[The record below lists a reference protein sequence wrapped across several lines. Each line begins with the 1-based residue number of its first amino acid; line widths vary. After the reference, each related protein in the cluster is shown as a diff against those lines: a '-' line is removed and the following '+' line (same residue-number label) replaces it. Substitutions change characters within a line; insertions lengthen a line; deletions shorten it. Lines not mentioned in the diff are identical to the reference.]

1 VRVSST
7 SLVHVDRNRYS
18 VDCRYAGKTVSLRTY
33 ADRVVIMAEG
43 KIVGEHVRGFLTA
56 MASAIAWS
64 AAASSALRSVRGCV
78 AEAAKR
84 SKTYPLLR
92 MIRALK

>member
-1 VRVSST
+1 MRVSST

-43 KIVGEHVRGFLTA
+43 KIVGEHVRGDGVSDRVERCRVF
-56 MASAIAWS
+56 
-64 AAASSALRSVRGCV
+64 
-78 AEAAKR
+78 R
-84 SKTYPLLR
+84 SKVSAGLR
-92 MIRALK
+92 G